1 MKSLIET
8 DEVAKDVAGAEM
20 LIERHQEHKVMIGG
34 ILEVARQERSV
45 SAQYKCSHRVMF

>member
-20 LIERHQEHKVMIGG
+20 LIERHQEHKVQHVIHSG
-34 ILEVARQERSV
+34 IDAALLYQAI
-45 SAQYKCSHRVMF
+45 